1 MTNASRVKLS
11 GSLLLVLLNA
21 VPCFAG
27 GGTSSCAENAL
38 DFPFSGAIDDFVV
51 PDGVSRV
58 FATLRGAGGGLG
70 HPANAGGYGAF
81 VAASF
86 DVTPG
91 ESLEIIVGG
100 RGESAGSGTF
110 CGGGGGGASVVARAG
125 MVPILI
131 AAGGGG
137 GGGNGPAGPTANA
150 SLTPFAND
158 GEGSDG
164 GNGGSGGNGGGV
176 GNAAGGGGLDS
187 FGASIGGG
195 PSGGAALVSGA
206 AGGTAGI
213 NGADGGFGGG
223 GASGADQIAP
233 PERAL
238 GDSCAGGGGGGGYT
252 GGGGGGLD
260 DSSNGAGGGGG
271 TWLAPGTN
279 LEVPL
284 SPAGTPEGTVGLCW
298 RVDSVVEVP
307 ALDRPAL
314 AALALVLAAAS
325 VFVIRRR

>member
-1 MTNASRVKLS
+1 MTNASRAKLTC
-11 GSLLLVLLNA
+11 SLLLVLLNA
-21 VPCFAG
+21 IPCFAG
-27 GGTSSCAENAL
+27 GGISTCSENAL
-38 DFPFSGAIDDFVV
+38 DFPFSGVIDDFVV
-51 PDGVSRV
+51 PDGVSRIT
-58 FATLRGAGGGLG
+58 ATVRGAGGGLG
-70 HPANAGGYGAF
+70 HPANPGGYGAF

-91 ESLEIIVGG
+91 ESLDIIVGG

-110 CGGGGGGASVVARAG
+110 CGGGGGGASVVARQGLIPIVIAG
-125 MVPILI
+125 
-131 AAGGGG
+131 GGGG

-150 SLTPFAND
+150 SLTPLANP

-164 GNGGSGGNGGGV
+164 GSGGSGTNGGGV

-206 AGGTAGI
+206 AGGSAGI

-223 GASGADQIAP
+223 GASGSDQLPP
-233 PERAL
+233 PELAL
-238 GDSCAGGGGGGGYT
+238 GQACAGGGGGGGYT

-271 TWLAPGTN
+271 SWLDPGATVEAPLT
-279 LEVPL
+279 
-284 SPAGTPEGTVGLCW
+284 SAGIFDGTVGLCW
-298 RVDSVVEVP
+298 SVDSVVEVP

-314 AALALVLAAAS
+314 ALLALVLSAS
-325 VFVIRRR
+325 AVFVIRRR